1 LTKTTDKVA
10 LRRHARRARRAL
22 AAAAPDAATR
32 AAAHFARADF
42 PTFKVAAVYQPMG
55 GELDPGPLAE
65 VLRRCCAEI
74 VLPVVVGKG
83 QPLVFRPAD
92 GSALEPDALGLM
104 APGPDAESLEPDL
117 IITPLLA
124 FDRKGAR
131 LGQGGGFYD
140 RTLAHLRRRGQVF
153 ALGLAYA
160 GQAVDHLPTDAFD
173 QPLDGVL
180 TEVGLTVFSPTDWKD

>member
-1 LTKTTDKVA
+1 MVTTDKVA
-10 LRRHARRARRAL
+10 VRRQARRARLML
-22 AAAAPDAATR
+22 AAAAPDASVH
-32 AAAHFARADF
+32 AAAHFARADL
-42 PTFKVAAVYQPMG
+42 PAFKVAAVYRPMG
-55 GELDPGPLAE
+55 GELDPGPLAQ
-65 VLRRCCAEI
+65 VLRLRGAVI
-74 VLPVVVGKG
+74 ALPVVVASST
-83 QPLVFRPAD
+83 PLIFRAAE
-92 GSALEPDALGLM
+92 GAELRPDALGLM
-104 APGPDAESLEPDL
+104 APGPDAENLEPDL

-160 GQAVDHLPTDAFD
+160 GQAVDHLPTYAFD